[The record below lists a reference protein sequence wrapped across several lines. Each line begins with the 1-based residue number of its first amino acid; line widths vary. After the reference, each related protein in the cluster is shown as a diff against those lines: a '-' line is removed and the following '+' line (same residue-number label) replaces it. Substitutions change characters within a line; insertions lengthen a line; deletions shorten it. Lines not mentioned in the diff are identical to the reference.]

1 MAIQSRQIPWFL
13 RYLTAVAG
21 WLACAFMGLGL
32 MVALE
37 ARPEAWQTALY
48 LVLFVLF
55 ANIVVFLFV
64 TSRYSGEFLRHA
76 LAVLAVCIVE
86 AVFFACMYYL

>member
-1 MAIQSRQIPWFL
+1 MEEKTGKGPWLL

-21 WLACAFMGLGL
+21 WLACAFMGLAL
-32 MVALE
+32 MVGLE
-37 ARPEAWQTALY
+37 ARPEDWQSALY
-48 LVLFVLF
+48 LVLLVLF

-64 TSRYSGEFLRHA
+64 TSRYSNSFSRHA
-76 LAVLAVCIVE
+76 LAVLVVCIAE